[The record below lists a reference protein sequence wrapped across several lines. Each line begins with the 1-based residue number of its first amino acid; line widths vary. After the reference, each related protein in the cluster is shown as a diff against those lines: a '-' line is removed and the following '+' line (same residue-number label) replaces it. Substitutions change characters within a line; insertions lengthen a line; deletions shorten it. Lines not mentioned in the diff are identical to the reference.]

1 MLNPRMEKV
10 GFLQLE
16 VTKIVVPNVEKIRF
30 SCLILNQILNLWR
43 AQNSACYADSGS
55 QHDENSN

>member
-10 GFLQLE
+10 GFLHLE

-30 SCLILNQILNLWR
+30 SCLILNQILNL
-43 AQNSACYADSGS
+43 
-55 QHDENSN
+55 